1 MKSMKKAVLMLS
13 LAIIVCFV
21 IHCDTFIHKK
31 PLPLV
36 PPDDQLRFGYCSSFL
51 ELKSE
56 NLPILYIITPT
67 YSRREQV
74 SVLSRYIFKVGIL
87 EMYHIFIQLQGD
99 RIGKN
104 EPYPITH

>member
-1 MKSMKKAVLMLS
+1 MKKAVFILI
-13 LAIIVCFV
+13 LAMSVCFV
-21 IHCDTFIHKK
+21 IHWILKLIHKK

-36 PPDDQLRFGYCSSFL
+36 PPDDQLRYGYCSSFL
-51 ELKSE
+51 ELKYE

-74 SVLSRYIFKVGIL
+74 STLYKSSDSCYNIFP
-87 EMYHIFIQLQGD
+87 QGD
-99 RIGKN
+99 RIDKN

>member
-1 MKSMKKAVLMLS
+1 MKKAFLILS
-13 LAIIVCFV
+13 LAISVCFV
-21 IHCDTFIHKK
+21 IHWILKFIAKK

-36 PPDDQLRFGYCSSFL
+36 PPDDQLRYGYCSSFL

-74 SVLSRYIFKVGIL
+74 SVLGIQMYSIL
-87 EMYHIFIQLQGD
+87 ATYHIFPQGN
-99 RIGKN
+99 RIDKN